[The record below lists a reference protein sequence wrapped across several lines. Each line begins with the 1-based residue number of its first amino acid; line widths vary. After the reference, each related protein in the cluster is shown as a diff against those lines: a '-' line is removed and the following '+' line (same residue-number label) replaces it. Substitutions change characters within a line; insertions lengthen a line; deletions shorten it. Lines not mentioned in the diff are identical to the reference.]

1 MTWSQHGPHLSPHSA
16 VTVATPHFT
25 RALFLPDASVTQP
38 GLRPASVRPHPRHPP
53 SRSRG
58 RLMFSASRS
67 LFLCWG
73 LFRTARLMGSQAL
86 MGAGLTSLPYRPP
99 PRGRPVLSLPH
110 PTLGD
115 VWPEMRAFRR
125 GTSTPTPAERLR
137 GAGRAG
143 VGDPSLCGPCCGTTR
158 LWAQQAPAPLPSS
171 NPTLGAFLLRHYLPS
186 PVLALAPRQV
196 QVSRRRGRGRRQG
209 RRSPRG
215 RDPGWPFPVPGGSSP
230 GEALRKDSP
239 AGSPGSGR
247 QSSQ

>member
-58 RLMFSASRS
+58 RLMFSVSRS

-99 PRGRPVLSLPH
+99 PPPVVVQSCLCPSPCWGTFGLKCVRFAEERRHPPLQSGCGVPAVLGSGTLPCAAPAAGRPGCGHSRPQPLCRARIRLSEL
-110 PTLGD
+110 
-115 VWPEMRAFRR
+115 F
-125 GTSTPTPAERLR
+125 SF
-137 GAGRAG
+137 
-143 VGDPSLCGPCCGTTR
+143 GTTSH
-158 LWAQQAPAPLPSS
+158 PPS
-171 NPTLGAFLLRHYLPS
+171 
-186 PVLALAPRQV
+186 
-196 QVSRRRGRGRRQG
+196 
-209 RRSPRG
+209 
-215 RDPGWPFPVPGGSSP
+215 
-230 GEALRKDSP
+230 
-239 AGSPGSGR
+239 
-247 QSSQ
+247 